1 LGTRKKIVLYN
12 PVTVFYD
19 MPLALIAIGSA
30 LDQSKYNVV
39 IIDGRID
46 NNAHKTVLKEIKDAL
61 CFGVTSLTGN
71 PIKDALSIT
80 NKVKAQQPNLPVI
93 WGGWHTSLFPTQTL
107 EDEKNI
113 DISVQAQG
121 EQTFIELVDA
131 IENKT
136 TLKDIK
142 GICYRDNENNII
154 RNFARSITDM
164 NDLPQ
169 MNYDLIDVEDY
180 FKKKGSRQ
188 FDYISS
194 TGCFFRCTFC
204 ADPQVF
210 QRKFS
215 AYDSTR
221 IAKDIEFYYN
231 KYQFTD
237 VNFQDETLFT
247 YKDRII
253 DFAQALIDK
262 NINISWAGTM
272 RADQGNR
279 MDDNDFKFLA
289 SAGLRRVLI
298 GVESG
303 SQEMMDWL
311 QKDIKMEHVDLCAER
326 CKKHNIGVI
335 FPFIIGFPEES
346 EISFQKSLEKAYQL
360 GKMSSNFQT
369 PIFYFKPYP
378 GTAITDKVVA
388 QGYELPKTLIEWS
401 DFDYIGSSGPWVS
414 KEKYDYV
421 ENFKFYNK
429 VAWNKAKWIYPLKKI
444 AQYRLKNHYYKFTID
459 KKLIR
464 LLKPEQRLS

>member
-1 LGTRKKIVLYN
+1 LDSRKKIVLYN
-12 PVTVFYD
+12 PKTVFYD

-30 LDQSKYNVV
+30 LDESKYNVV

-46 NNAHKTVLKEIKDAL
+46 ENPHKKVLQEIENAL

-71 PIKDALSIT
+71 PIKDALSVT
-80 NKVKAQQPNLPVI
+80 NKVKEKRPELTTI

-107 EDEKNI
+107 KDENNI
-113 DISVQAQG
+113 DVSVQAQG
-121 EQTFIELVDA
+121 EITFTELVDA
-131 IENKT
+131 IDNGKSF
-136 TLKDIK
+136 KDIK
-142 GICYRDNENNII
+142 GICYRNDNNEIVQ
-154 RNFARSITDM
+154 NFARPISDM
-164 NDLPQ
+164 NDLPK
-169 MNYDLIDVEDY
+169 MNYDLINVEDY
-180 FKKKGSRQ
+180 FQKKGNRQ

-194 TGCFFRCTFC
+194 TGCYFRCTFC

-215 AYDSTR
+215 AYDANR
-221 IAKDIEFYYN
+221 IAKDIEYYYK
-231 KYQFTD
+231 KYEFTD

-253 DFAQALIDK
+253 DFAQVLIDK

-279 MDDNDFKFLA
+279 MDEKDFEFLA
-289 SAGLRRVLI
+289 SAGLRRVLV

-311 QKDIKMEHVDLCAER
+311 QKDIKMEHVDLCAKR
-326 CKKHNIGVI
+326 CKKYNIGVI

-346 EISFQKSLEKAYQL
+346 EVSFQKSLEKAYQL
-360 GKMSSNFQT
+360 RKMSPNFQT

-388 QGYELPKTLIEWS
+388 QGYELPQSLIEWS

-414 KEKYDYV
+414 DTKYKYV

-429 VAWNKAKWIYPLKKI
+429 VAWNKSKWIYPLKKI

-459 KKLIR
+459 KKLIN